1 MNMGRGPVM
10 AAVVALGAIGA
21 CAPATLPKVH
31 DAAWLKNPSLKLA
44 CFPPTMFEVTLE
56 PAILQSHLE
65 HDMNELG
72 YANSMSIHPQPGKT
86 SWSESDALE
95 WARTQQ
101 RDAVVL
107 CTVLGEKDAYLP
119 DRDAKDAISAPIPD
133 RRDYPF
139 RDGTGAARGP
149 AVTATL
155 RILRAAD
162 GAVVYEMTVQGTPA
176 DSESALAAALLQWLN
191 KVE

>member
-1 MNMGRGPVM
+1 MHTKLAMV
-10 AAVVALGAIGA
+10 AAAIGA
-21 CAPATLPKVH
+21 LTACAQAPTPKVH
-31 DAAWLKNPSLKLA
+31 DAAWLKKASLKLA
-44 CFPPTMFEVTLE
+44 YFPPAMFESALE
-56 PAILQSHLE
+56 PSILQSHLE
-65 HDMNELG
+65 HDMNDLG
-72 YANSMSIHPQPGKT
+72 YGNSMSIHPQPGKT
-86 SWSESDALE
+86 SWSESAALE

-107 CTVLGEKDAYLP
+107 CTVLGEKDAYVP

-155 RILRAAD
+155 KILRVSD

-176 DSESALAAALLQWLN
+176 DSESALATALLQWLN